1 MATECF
7 KIDWTGYY
15 SFNKAKSRPEARK
28 LGLYAIYKPTFD
40 ERILLYVGK
49 ATDIGTR
56 LNQHKQALQRLYSPE
71 ELNEV
76 QIAIGV
82 LTSLD
87 GKSVNQ
93 GQLKDVE
100 SLFINKYKP
109 ERNAPSTK
117 RGYTGRSALVVST
130 GKTGRFNK
138 LTTHDKA
145 LLILIK
151 DSIISDYDLY

>member
-7 KIDWTGYY
+7 KIEWTGYY
-15 SFNKAKSRPEARK
+15 SFNKATSRPEANK

-40 ERILLYVGK
+40 EKNLLYVGK
-49 ATDIGTR
+49 ATKIGTR
-56 LNQHKQALQRLYSPE
+56 LNQHRQALQRLSSPE
-71 ELNEV
+71 EVNEL

-82 LTSLD
+82 LTLLD
-87 GKSVNQ
+87 GKSANQ
-93 GQLKDVE
+93 GQLKDIE
-100 SLFINKYKP
+100 SLFINRYKP

-117 RGYTGRSALVVST
+117 KGYTGRSALVVST

-138 LTTHDKA
+138 LTTHDKT
-145 LLILIK
+145 LSILIK